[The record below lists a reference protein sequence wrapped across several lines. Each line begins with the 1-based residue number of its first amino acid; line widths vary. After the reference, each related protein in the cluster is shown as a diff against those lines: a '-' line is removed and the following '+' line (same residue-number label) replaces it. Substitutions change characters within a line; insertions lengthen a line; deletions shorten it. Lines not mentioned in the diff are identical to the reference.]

1 MLIRIAVAA
10 CLLAG
15 AAAPAWAIEY
25 CKTSVTRDGREAM
38 VDGVVDGVTLQAMRI
53 EDDPIAGSVYPGATS
68 GYSVTGKGAVS
79 LTPYR
84 SGKSVDGKDW
94 RTPGSVATT
103 FGGMALRWPRFYK
116 GGTPVGDT
124 LIVFESGGLSQGITS
139 LARETDPDAMTLYVG
154 WGAGPALPTPY
165 GYRSQYV
172 SGDWSS
178 IVAPGQTL
186 EVKFYDGKRSAP
198 IGSVTFAW
206 PDETAWS
213 GRMVT
218 QVNALRAL
226 SAAGKCSAA
235 EVPKDD
241 QNDEDEDF

>member
-10 CLLAG
+10 CLLVG
-15 AAAPAWAIEY
+15 AAAPAWAMAY
-25 CKTSVTRDGREAM
+25 CKTSVTRDGRDAM
-38 VDGVVDGVTLQAMRI
+38 VDGVVDGVALEVVRI
-53 EDDPIAGSVYPGATS
+53 EDDPIAGTVSLSATE
-68 GYSVTGKGAVS
+68 YSVAGKGAAT

-84 SGKSVDGKDW
+84 TGRSVEGKDW

-103 FGGMALRWPRFYK
+103 FGGMALQWPRFYK

-139 LARETDPDAMTLYVG
+139 LARETDPDTMTLYVG
-154 WGAGPALPTPY
+154 WGAGPALATPY

-172 SGDWSS
+172 SRDWSP
-178 IVAPGQTL
+178 VAAPGETL
-186 EVKFYDGKRSAP
+186 VVKFYDGKRSAP

-235 EVPKDD
+235 EVPKGD